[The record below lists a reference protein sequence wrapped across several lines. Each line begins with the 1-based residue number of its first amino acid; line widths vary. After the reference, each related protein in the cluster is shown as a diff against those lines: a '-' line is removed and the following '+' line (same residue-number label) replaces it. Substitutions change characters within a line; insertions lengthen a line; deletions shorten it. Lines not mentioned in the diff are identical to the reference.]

1 MADTWTSVAATKARD
16 LNAES
21 GTIRKKSY
29 AKRSTGSIDQSTLTS
44 RNRRASILKYPVN
57 DKGYPASVTF
67 QVKEIVPVDEKI
79 ITSYVSNA
87 ADEQKLSTSEND
99 GNLSEGERNA
109 RISSANSPSTESTIS
124 KGDIDLGAT
133 FKYSDPLKIV
143 QMYFPLGVVINDNVS
158 YENANLNVAG
168 ANALAGL
175 NTGKGLMSSIASGI
189 VEGGQSALDL
199 IKTGAANDALKV
211 LATRLASTFVPR
223 EGVGNAIK
231 LGLQVTVNPNT
242 RALFQ
247 GVTPRQ
253 FSFTFKMIPTS
264 QTEAVQAENIIKLF
278 RKELYPDP
286 IFAGPIPVGF
296 KFPNLFEIKF
306 KWRNG
311 ENDHLPQPLLCYL
324 RDVQTNYTPTTT
336 GWHDD
341 GRVTEMDLTLQFQEY
356 RTMNS
361 EDVEAGH

>member
-1 MADTWTSVAATKARD
+1 MADTWPSVAASKGRD
-16 LNAES
+16 PNAEA
-21 GTIRKKSY
+21 GITRKKSY
-29 AKRSTGSIDQSTLTS
+29 AKRSTGSIDQAALTS
-44 RNRRASILKYPVN
+44 RNRSASILKYPVN

-79 ITSYVSNA
+79 MTSYITDA
-87 ADEQKLSTSEND
+87 AAQKESETENSAKLSPF
-99 GNLSEGERNA
+99 ERER
-109 RISSANSPSTESTIS
+109 RISDAKPPTTQSTTA
-124 KGDIDLGAT
+124 KGDVDLGAT
-133 FKYSDPLKIV
+133 FKYSNPLKII

-158 YENANLNVAG
+158 YENANLNPAG
-168 ANALAGL
+168 AAALTGV
-175 NTGKGLMSSIASGI
+175 NSGKGIMSSIAAGVI
-189 VEGGQSALDL
+189 EGGQSALDL

-253 FSFTFKMIPTS
+253 FTFTFKMIPTS
-264 QTEAVQAENIIKLF
+264 QTEAIQAEEIVKLF

-286 IFAGPIPVGF
+286 IFAGPVPVGF

-311 ENDHLPQPLLCYL
+311 ENQHLPQPLLCYL
-324 RDVQTNYTPTTT
+324 RDVQVNYTPTTT